1 MLGPLLWSCLM
12 WLHSTCSWGF
22 TVLCCRWQL
31 LLEGDREKTVSYSIL
46 TSPNLSLS
54 PPDKRAGLLAMMSSG
69 RIWKVR
75 VS

>member
-1 MLGPLLWSCLM
+1 MLGLLLWSCSM
-12 WLHSTCSWGF
+12 WLHSTCFWAPCAE
-22 TVLCCRWQL
+22 LQL
-31 LLEGDREKTVSYSIL
+31 AIVTEGDREKTVSDSIL

-75 VS
+75 AS

>member
-1 MLGPLLWSCLM
+1 MLGLLLWSCLM
-12 WLHSTCSWGF
+12 WLHSTCSWVSCA
-22 TVLCCRWQL
+22 VLQL
-31 LLEGDREKTVSYSIL
+31 EIVTEGDREKTVSDSIL

>member
-1 MLGPLLWSCLM
+1 MGYRCLVCCCRVVR
-12 WLHSTCSWGF
+12 HGCSWVSSA
-22 TVLCCRWQL
+22 VLQL
-31 LLEGDREKTVSYSIL
+31 TIVTKGDREKTVSDSIL

-54 PPDKRAGLLAMMSSG
+54 PPDKRAGLLAMMSSA